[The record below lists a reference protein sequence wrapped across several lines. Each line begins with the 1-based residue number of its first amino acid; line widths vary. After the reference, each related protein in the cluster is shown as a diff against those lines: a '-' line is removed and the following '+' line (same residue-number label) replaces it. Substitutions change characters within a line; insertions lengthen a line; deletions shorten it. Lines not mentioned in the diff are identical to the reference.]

1 MTTSPRLFTPLAL
14 GPLTLPNRI
23 VIAPMCQYSAVDG
36 NATDWHLIHLG
47 QLALSGAG
55 LLIVE
60 ATAVSA
66 EGRITPCCLG
76 LWNDANEAAL
86 ARVLQAIRA
95 TAPGRP
101 AQPMP
106 LAIQLAHA
114 GRKASSHTPWDGG
127 QQIPLDAGGWVA
139 QAPSALPQLDGEL
152 PPAALDAAGLQQV
165 VDDFAA
171 AARRAVRLGFQ
182 AIELHAAHGYL
193 LHQFLSP
200 IANRR
205 SDDFG
210 GSLANR
216 MRLPL
221 AVVDA
226 VRAVLPAG
234 VALGVRL
241 SATDWV
247 EGGWDVDQSIAFSQ
261 ALKDRGAHFL
271 HVSSGGVSPRQQI
284 PLGPGYQVH
293 LAEAIKRA
301 VGLPTLAVGL
311 ITEPAQAEAIVA
323 EGRADAIAI
332 ARGILYD
339 PHWPWH
345 AAAALGAQVVAPRQY
360 WRSQPRGMS
369 NLFGD
374 VKIGMR

>member
-1 MTTSPRLFTPLAL
+1 MSPLFTPLTL

-66 EGRITPCCLG
+66 AGRITPGCLG
-76 LWNDANEAAL
+76 LYNDANEAAL
-86 ARVLQAIRA
+86 ARVLQALRA
-95 TAPGRP
+95 HS
-101 AQPMP
+101 PMP
-106 LAIQLAHA
+106 LAIQLGHA
-114 GRKASSHTPWDGG
+114 GRKASSHVPWDGG
-127 QQIPLDAGGWVA
+127 QQIPLDAGGWIA
-139 QAPSALPQLDGEL
+139 QAPSALAHIDGEQ
-152 PPAALDAAGLQQV
+152 PPAALDATGLQQV
-165 VDDFAA
+165 QDDFVA
-171 AARRAVRLGFQ
+171 AARRAARLGFQ

-200 IANRR
+200 IANQRQ
-205 SDDFG
+205 DAHG
-210 GSLANR
+210 GSLENR
-216 MRLPL
+216 MRFPL
-221 AVVDA
+221 AVFDA
-226 VRAVLPAG
+226 VRAAVPAG
-234 VALGVRL
+234 VAVGMRL

-247 EGGWDVDQSIAFSQ
+247 DGGWDLAQSVAFTR
-261 ALKDRGAHFL
+261 ALKRRGGDFI

-284 PLGPGYQVH
+284 PIGPGYQVH
-293 LAEAIKRA
+293 LANQIRREA
-301 VGLPTLAVGL
+301 GLPTLAVGL
-311 ITEPAQAEAIVA
+311 ITEPQQAEAIVA
-323 EGRADAIAI
+323 AGQADAVAI
-332 ARGILYD
+332 ARAVLYD

-345 AAAALGAQVVAPRQY
+345 AAAALGAQVQAPRQY
-360 WRSQPRGMS
+360 WRSQPRVMA

>member
-1 MTTSPRLFTPLAL
+1 MSRLFTSLAL

-66 EGRITPCCLG
+66 EGRITPGCLG

-86 ARVLQAIRA
+86 ARVLRALRA

-114 GRKASSHTPWDGG
+114 GRKASSHAPWDGG
-127 QQIPLDAGGWVA
+127 QQIQLDQGGWRA

-152 PPAALDAAGLQQV
+152 PPQALDAAGLQQV
-165 VDDFAA
+165 IDDFAA

-200 IANRR
+200 IANQR

-210 GSLANR
+210 GSLENR

-221 AVVDA
+221 AVFDA
-226 VRAVLPAG
+226 VRAVLPPG
-234 VALGVRL
+234 VALGVRI

-247 EGGWDVDQSIAFSQ
+247 DGGWDVDQSIAFSQ
-261 ALKDRGAHFL
+261 ALKDRGAHFI

-293 LAEAIKRA
+293 LAEAIRQA

-369 NLFGD
+369 HLFGD